1 MLAIGVFLLVYGLW
15 YELPGNAWDYLAVT
29 GNIYLASVFTLLVAA
44 LYWRRATTKGAYAA
58 LVLGAIG
65 PITFLV
71 VNLVVMKAQPTGRPS
86 ARGAVAR
93 AGWLLHFSQT
103 FPNAKPIRP
112 ELAGASSF
120 ALAFLGMIVGSLLS
134 RRQRAVTHRRQSH
147 EHRVCRILD
156 RDDLRLHRVVWLPH
170 VLRRLQRRARDQDM
184 TRAFDQRDEEEEKH

>member
-1 MLAIGVFLLVYGLW
+1 MLGIGLFLLFYGLW

-71 VNLVVMKAQPTGRPS
+71 VNLVVMKAAQLGVHPPAAPTFTQE
-86 ARGAVAR
+86 
-93 AGWLLHFSQT
+93 WLLRFSQS
-103 FPNAKPIRP
+103 FPHAKPLKP

-134 RRQRAVTHRRQSH
+134 RRPAESCFSAPEAV
-147 EHRVCRILD
+147 
-156 RDDLRLHRVVWLPH
+156 
-170 VLRRLQRRARDQDM
+170 A
-184 TRAFDQRDEEEEKH
+184 